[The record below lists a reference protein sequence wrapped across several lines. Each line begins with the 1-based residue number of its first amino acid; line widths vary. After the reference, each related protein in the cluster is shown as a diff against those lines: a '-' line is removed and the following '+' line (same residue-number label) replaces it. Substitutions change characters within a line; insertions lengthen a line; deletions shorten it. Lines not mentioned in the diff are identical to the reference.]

1 MSAGSPHTVP
11 EGDMHESL
19 IADLAC
25 EGGFRDGTCL
35 DEFNATTNTAAP
47 DLLLFHFYI
56 AGKGIR
62 PLLER
67 FTVGCKVDPTYPSS
81 KAGASSHAASLEA
94 ASESHALRL
103 MPPLLM
109 NEAGMPWRPPGG
121 VGGGS
126 GS

>member
-1 MSAGSPHTVP
+1 MSAGSPHT
-11 EGDMHESL
+11 G
-19 IADLAC
+19 
-25 EGGFRDGTCL
+25 RGTCTSPSL
-35 DEFNATTNTAAP
+35 LTSLGREE

-62 PLLER
+62 PLLDR
-67 FTVGCKVDPTYPSS
+67 FTVGCKVDPTYLSS

-94 ASESHALRL
+94 ASDNHALRL
-103 MPPLLM
+103 LPPLLM

-121 VGGGS
+121 VGGS